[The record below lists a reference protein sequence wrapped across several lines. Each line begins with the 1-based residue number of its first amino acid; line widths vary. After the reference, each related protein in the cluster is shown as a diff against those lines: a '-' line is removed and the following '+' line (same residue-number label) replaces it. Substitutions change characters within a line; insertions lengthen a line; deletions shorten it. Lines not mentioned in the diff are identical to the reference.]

1 MGGMTTVVVVHETA
15 APNVRC
21 LVALCT
27 EHVTMLER
35 APWARVD
42 DLVGFSTVIECEAC
56 TLTPES
62 ALSDQGSLPARQ
74 TMRRHLRPLP
84 ANT

>member
-1 MGGMTTVVVVHETA
+1 MNGMTTVVVVHETA

-27 EHVTMLER
+27 EHVTILER

-42 DLVGFSTVIECEAC
+42 DLVGFSTVMECEAC

-62 ALSDQGSLPARQ
+62 TLPELRSLPARRAI
-74 TMRRHLRPLP
+74 RRHLYPLP
-84 ANT
+84 AKT